1 MRRRRQHQ
9 PIPSPLLG
17 QHFPPEQAGKA
28 IIEILREIHQDNI
41 ELESNHVER
50 FIESAVI
57 RVRSERE
64 KGGSE

>member
-17 QHFPPEQAGKA
+17 QQFQPEQAGKA

-41 ELESNHVER
+41 ELESHHVER
-50 FIESAVI
+50 FIESAVT

-64 KGGSE
+64 KGGAE